1 MRDVPVGSKGSFA
14 HTVIEDDLAIKLD
27 ASLPAVMAT
36 RVMAGMMELAAM
48 DAIRAYLDPG
58 ESSVGIAMDFA
69 HVAATP
75 AGHRVRAE
83 AEVTGCEGRR
93 LEFKVRAFDESE
105 EIGSGTHRRA
115 VIELAKFN
123 ARLKPK
129 LKATLGDSVPS
140 GNQRESK

>member
-1 MRDVPVGSKGSFA
+1 MRDVPIGSKGSFA

-75 AGHRVRAE
+75 VGHRVRAE

-93 LEFKVRAFDESE
+93 LEFKVRAFDETE

-115 VIELAKFN
+115 VIDLAKFN

-129 LKATLGDSVPS
+129 LKAT
-140 GNQRESK
+140 